1 MAKVQ
6 GLALVLVLVRVLAK
20 VQVQVQVQGLA
31 LALAPVLV
39 LVLVLVLVVVV
50 VPVLVLVVVPVPVL
64 AQLQREQVPARQR
77 APVLG
82 RRCHRRKRPAPRR
95 PSWRPSGT
103 GAVVLTR
110 CGWGQKRHWQL
121 VDSWCDG
128 LRWADNKQKV
138 CVC

>member
-1 MAKVQ
+1 
-6 GLALVLVLVRVLAK
+6 
-20 VQVQVQVQGLA
+20 
-31 LALAPVLV
+31 
-39 LVLVLVLVVVV
+39 VLVLVLVVVV